1 MVVND
6 QLGGTSLVLIAGRGE
21 VFVKGDDQRAGA
33 VIYSAGGEV
42 RAYDRG
48 QEEFTP
54 GTDPDTV
61 KDSSGQIWQVT
72 EETLLGPD
80 GETAPRVNGH
90 LAYWFGWF
98 SFFPHT
104 LVYGEDDLGSSLPP
118 VQEEL
123 APAPASLKDYGPAP
137 EIQNDTWLNTAWTA
151 AIGRS
156 AWPGGAAGD
165 VDLWL
170 N

>member
-1 MVVND
+1 MID
-6 QLGGTSLVLIAGRGE
+6 SEGRL
-21 VFVKGDDQRAGA
+21 
-33 VIYSAGGEV
+33 
-42 RAYDRG
+42 
-48 QEEFTP
+48 
-54 GTDPDTV
+54 
-61 KDSSGQIWQVT
+61 WQVT
-72 EETLLGPD
+72 EEALLGPD

-104 LVYGEDDLGSSLPP
+104 LVYGEDQAGSSLPP
-118 VQEEL
+118 VQEQV

-137 EIQNDTWLNTAWTA
+137 EIQNDTWFNTAGPLRLA
-151 AIGRS
+151 ELRGQVVLS
-156 AWPGGAAGD
+156 GD